1 LQAGDLKENK
11 KPFLKATRRP
21 EAVVWLPIAK
31 ATKSGLLFSGGFA
44 AYHNIFCL
52 TSLHNACYVNRK
64 QARKKTDPFVSYL
77 KNKPEGCGLASDRP
91 QGHGLASFGQSHSQ
105 SHNLG

>member
-1 LQAGDLKENK
+1 MRLWGNWGPQRPKQKKNASGWQAKIKAAKTLNHEPACVAGGTQSSPEAMSAGDLKENK
-11 KPFLKATRRP
+11 KPLLEATRRP

-52 TSLHNACYVNRK
+52 TSLHNDVM
-64 QARKKTDPFVSYL
+64 
-77 KNKPEGCGLASDRP
+77 
-91 QGHGLASFGQSHSQ
+91 
-105 SHNLG
+105 